1 MSKSG
6 RRTTHLSFIKNNFSK
21 MIQVSKQKYCSA
33 QLWHVRVLSKVWIL
47 LANVCLAPWELWD
60 MLTLKHLSRA
70 RKASNFHHVD
80 AENVSDTYLFHGFC
94 GFFFRLTVQF
104 LFAEKCSGQDFQSFW
119 VFSKFPPNRKR
130 EDKIC
135 KAQKGGGQWLHR
147 SAIWS

>member
-21 MIQVSKQKYCSA
+21 MIQVSEQKYCSS
-33 QLWHVRVLSKVWIL
+33 QLFHVRVLSKVWIL

-94 GFFFRLTVQF
+94 GFFSANSAVSFRRKMQRPRLPIVLGIF
-104 LFAEKCSGQDFQSFW
+104 KI
-119 VFSKFPPNRKR
+119 PPNRKR